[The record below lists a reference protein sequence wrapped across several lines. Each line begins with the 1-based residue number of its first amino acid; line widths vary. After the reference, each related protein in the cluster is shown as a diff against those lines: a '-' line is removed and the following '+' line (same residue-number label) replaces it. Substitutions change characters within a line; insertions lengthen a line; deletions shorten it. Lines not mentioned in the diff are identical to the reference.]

1 MYNIYK
7 TPADFYNPHYAKH
20 GISNKHMLIS
30 GPTGSG
36 KSNCITN
43 LIIQMADTFR
53 RIIIVCKMTDE
64 KIYKMLKAKLKDAL
78 QIMTLS
84 ELPSLK
90 NLEKPGQQ
98 LIIFDDFLTDSQK
111 KLEDYVMYARK
122 YGIMLAFLAQ
132 SFYATSVFI
141 RANISYLVLL
151 KMTNAKNTNLIVS
164 TLGLSI
170 EKETVTKII
179 KNATKHELNICIIDI
194 ANGNMNKKIRRNW
207 DEYYEIEDEEGEPI
221 NDVKLYKETGLLN

>member
-7 TPADFYNPHYAKH
+7 TESMLEYNVDDFHNPHFSSH
-20 GISNKHMLIS
+20 GISNKHMLIC

-36 KSNCITN
+36 KSNFITN
-43 LIIQMADTFR
+43 LIMQMADTFR
-53 RIIIVCKMTDE
+53 KIIIVCKMTDE

-132 SFYATSVFI
+132 SFYATSGFI
-141 RANISYLVLL
+141 RANSSYLVLL
-151 KMTNAKNTNLIVS
+151 KITNAKNTNLIAS

-170 EKETVTKII
+170 DKET
-179 KNATKHELNICIIDI
+179 DY
-194 ANGNMNKKIRRNW
+194 KKC
-207 DEYYEIEDEEGEPI
+207 DEAPDECMY
-221 NDVKLYKETGLLN
+221 N